1 MKNTVFQN
9 LSTNSEISDFFDMRN
24 GLFYEYRAKL
34 GETGFF
40 GKMAKIN
47 SKNEKIY
54 NLPLTSHISVQY
66 KIW

>member
-1 MKNTVFQN
+1 MAVKNTVFQN

-47 SKNEKIY
+47 SKNEKI
-54 NLPLTSHISVQY
+54 
-66 KIW
+66 